1 MHEGNVEEFDVAAT
15 VSKQTIS
22 AEGAQQVLDAAVAK
36 ANEIGVPMSITVL
49 DEAANPVAFLLMDA
63 AVIPSGNISNDKA
76 WTATGFGLPTDQWYD
91 YIKDDPALLNG
102 ILAIPRFFMIGG
114 GYPLIVDGNK
124 IGGIGVSGGDYKQDM
139 EVAEAGVQ
147 AIA

>member
-1 MHEGNVEEFDVAAT
+1 
-15 VSKQTIS
+15 
-22 AEGAQQVLDAAVAK
+22 
-36 ANEIGVPMSITVL
+36 
-49 DEAANPVAFLLMDA
+49 
-63 AVIPSGNISNDKA
+63 
-76 WTATGFGLPTDQWYD
+76 
-91 YIKDDPALLNG
+91 
-102 ILAIPRFFMIGG
+102 MIGG